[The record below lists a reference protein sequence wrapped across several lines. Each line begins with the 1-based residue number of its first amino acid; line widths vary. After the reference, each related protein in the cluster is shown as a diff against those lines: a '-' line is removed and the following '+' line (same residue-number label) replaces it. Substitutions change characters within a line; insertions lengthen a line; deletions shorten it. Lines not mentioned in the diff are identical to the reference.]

1 MRPFISL
8 KPIEQRINGEGLLI
22 DAVPLADILALEKTP
37 IYVTSLNAVAQR
49 ASLYKQALN
58 LHFQNNEVFYAMK
71 ANFAKPIIETIH
83 KVGIGIDIVSIGEW
97 RQAIACGVQGNKIC
111 FAGVGKKEK
120 EWKETILGGL
130 GYLSVEHLS
139 ELDDILDFLSKQDQ
153 QVRNKLL
160 ISLRL
165 NPAVEV
171 KTHPHLKTGA
181 LNSKFGIL
189 FEHFNEWFVA
199 KKDQFENKE
208 LFKQWISPLK
218 GIHVHIGSQ
227 LMENTIFSLV
237 SLKILECAQFLY
249 ENEVYINHIDFGG
262 GLGVSQNG
270 VSENGTDITNH
281 VNLICTSFKKETSHY
296 PALQSYWQND
306 FSKLFVCM
314 EPGRSIVASSTIFIT
329 KVLYEKR
336 NSTENLFCYVDGAMN
351 DFPRPSIYGAVHHS
365 ELINFVNN
373 ENNHSNINSKFKKWN
388 IVGPVCESGDFLAK
402 DALLPDITKGDV
414 LAFFEAGAYCR
425 SMASQYNL
433 RDLPAEIFVKD
444 GKISA
449 IIN

>member
-8 KPIEQRINGEGLLI
+8 KPIEQRINGEGLWI

-37 IYVTSLNAVAQR
+37 IYVTSLNAVVQR

-58 LHFQNNEVFYAMK
+58 QHFQNNEVFYAMK

-83 KVGIGIDIVSIGEW
+83 KEGIGIDIVSIGEW
-97 RQAIACGVQGNKIC
+97 RQALACGVQGNKMC

-139 ELDDILDFLSKQDQ
+139 ELSDILDFLSKQKQ
-153 QVRNKLL
+153 QVQNKLV

-171 KTHPHLKTGA
+171 ETHPHLKTGA

-189 FEHFNEWFVA
+189 FEHFKEWFLA
-199 KKDQFENKE
+199 KKDLFDNKE
-208 LFKQWISPLK
+208 MFKQWISPLK

-227 LMENTIFSLV
+227 LMENSIFSLV
-237 SLKILECAQFLY
+237 SLKILDCAQFLY
-249 ENEVYINHIDFGG
+249 ENEICINHIDFGG
-262 GLGVSQNG
+262 GLGVSQAG
-270 VSENGTDITNH
+270 VSENGTDIINH
-281 VNLICTSFKKETSHY
+281 VNLICSAFKEASKNY
-296 PALQSYWQND
+296 PALQSIWHTD
-306 FSKLFVCM
+306 FSNLSVCL

-365 ELINFVNN
+365 EVINF
-373 ENNHSNINSKFKKWN
+373 ENSKQNRGNIKTQFKKWN

-402 DALLPDITKGDV
+402 DALLPDIIKGDV

-433 RDLPAEIFVKD
+433 RDLPAEVFVKD